1 MLRITLLSG
10 EEVASLPLTEL
21 SDVKALKQRLHQ
33 QHGMPPRFR
42 QRLLHDGSTLGDDVK
57 LETAMDL
64 QILIVDF
71 DKAAEVLRLDL
82 YDAAGLG
89 NLTQVERMLQLPMD
103 PDICDHELDQRYITL
118 LIHASENGQADVVQL
133 LLEAGADKNLCDIDG
148 CSPLL
153 TAAKGGHA
161 PVLRLLLEAGAQ
173 VDLPSSGGRTALMCA
188 ASEGHQAVLQLLL
201 EAGAQKDAR
210 DNRGNTALIYS
221 AMTGHARVAE
231 LLLEA
236 GADKD
241 VRDINGNTA
250 LMMATTPEIRR
261 LLEVS
266 HTT

>member
-89 NLTQVERMLQLPMD
+89 NLTQV
-103 PDICDHELDQRYITL
+103 
-118 LIHASENGQADVVQL
+118 
-133 LLEAGADKNLCDIDG
+133 
-148 CSPLL
+148 
-153 TAAKGGHA
+153 
-161 PVLRLLLEAGAQ
+161 
-173 VDLPSSGGRTALMCA
+173 GRPNKFLKM
-188 ASEGHQAVLQLLL
+188 S
-201 EAGAQKDAR
+201 
-210 DNRGNTALIYS
+210 
-221 AMTGHARVAE
+221 
-231 LLLEA
+231 
-236 GADKD
+236 
-241 VRDINGNTA
+241 
-250 LMMATTPEIRR
+250 
-261 LLEVS
+261 
-266 HTT
+266 